1 MQGPMP
7 ASWKQGGAD
16 DGGLTDGLTEGS
28 AHGVEAFL
36 AALHRQGVRVR
47 ATEGRLRCAGPREL
61 LAGPLGAGITA
72 RRD

>member
-28 AHGVEAFL
+28 ARGVEAFL